1 MAAGIILIREAGGFV
16 ADTSGGTDMFGTR
29 SIAAGNEYMLKS
41 VLELVQRP
49 VPASLSR
56 GVKSVSQGRFQF
68 RRNIG

>member
-1 MAAGIILIREAGGFV
+1 MWRQARLDGFWEKPLEAWDMAAGIILIREAGGFV

-49 VPASLSR
+49 VPAA
-56 GVKSVSQGRFQF
+56 
-68 RRNIG
+68 